1 MLKRR
6 SNVLITLSRTKLF
19 PITTVA
25 YYHRRL
31 LNQQRRAVST
41 SPKKEIKSL
50 EDLANLDSL
59 DGVDTELIRDL
70 INEHTTKLN
79 IKKELDMLKK
89 FSQEE
94 ESGHEVP
101 VKRFIR
107 PLWMFILM
115 GSSVY
120 LLLHFSWWKLEHEER
135 ESQLKKEVEI
145 LEHQLNELIVQ
156 DKTHNIRR
164 GKGSNES
171 THMKPWYRRWFW

>member
-6 SNVLITLSRTKLF
+6 PNALIAVSRTKLSS
-19 PITTVA
+19 ITAVA
-25 YYHRRL
+25 YYHNRL
-31 LNQQRRAVST
+31 PNQQQRPTPT
-41 SPKKEIKSL
+41 SPRKEIKSL

-59 DGVDTELIRDL
+59 EGVDTELIRDL
-70 INEHTTKLN
+70 INERTTELN

-94 ESGHEVP
+94 ESGHEIP
-101 VKRFIR
+101 LKRFIR

-135 ESQLKKEVEI
+135 ENQLKKEVEI
-145 LEHQLNELIVQ
+145 LEGQLNELIGQ
-156 DKTHNIRR
+156 DKTYNSVG
-164 GKGSNES
+164 GKYS
-171 THMKPWYRRWFW
+171 TTHTKPWYRRWFW